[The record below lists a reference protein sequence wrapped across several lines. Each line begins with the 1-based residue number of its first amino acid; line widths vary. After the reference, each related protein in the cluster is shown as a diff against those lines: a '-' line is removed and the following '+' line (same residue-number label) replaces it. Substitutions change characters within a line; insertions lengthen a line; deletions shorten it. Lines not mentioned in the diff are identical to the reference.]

1 MADTVTSQI
10 LSDGRKDFV
19 IVLTGLSDGTG
30 EALVQKTNCS
40 AMSGPANTLRLMDIQ
55 YDVEG
60 VDTPKP
66 FSVTLLWKGTPNQ
79 PMLNLR
85 GHGKL
90 DFFDVGGLLNNATE
104 PEGDVLLS
112 TNNPVIGATYTLV
125 LRFFKEYS
133 QSYVQL

>member
-30 EALVQKTNCS
+30 ESLVQKTNCA

-60 VDTPKP
+60 PSSTPY
-66 FSVTLLWKGTPNQ
+66 SVTLLWKGSPNQ

-85 GHGKL
+85 GYGKL
-90 DFFDVGGLLNNATE
+90 DFFDVGGLLNNAAS
-104 PEGDVLLS
+104 PEGDVLLT
-112 TNNPVIGATYTLV
+112 TNNPAAGAMYTLV

-133 QSYVQL
+133 QSYVSL